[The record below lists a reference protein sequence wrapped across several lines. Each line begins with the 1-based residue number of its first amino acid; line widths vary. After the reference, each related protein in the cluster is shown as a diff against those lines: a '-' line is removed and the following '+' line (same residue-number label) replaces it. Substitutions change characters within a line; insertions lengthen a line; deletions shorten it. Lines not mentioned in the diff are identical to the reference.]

1 MQTPWSPK
9 VPVEF
14 IFFLICQ
21 ALLSRLDVTM
31 VLIKFSI
38 KPAFESA

>member
-1 MQTPWSPK
+1 MQSPWPPK
-9 VPVEF
+9 VPVAF

-38 KPAFESA
+38 KPVFENA

>member
-1 MQTPWSPK
+1 MQAPWSPK

-21 ALLSRLDVTM
+21 AFLSGLDVAL

-38 KPAFESA
+38 EPAFDNA